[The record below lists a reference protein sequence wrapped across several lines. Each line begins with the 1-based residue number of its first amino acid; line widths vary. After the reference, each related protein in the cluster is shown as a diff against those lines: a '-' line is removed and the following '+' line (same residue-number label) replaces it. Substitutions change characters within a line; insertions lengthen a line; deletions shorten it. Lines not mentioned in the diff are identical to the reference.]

1 MGSTG
6 GAMITLIFTL
16 MGILGMLTAYL
27 FIGQS
32 ARIRELE
39 YHLGELA
46 DQVLV
51 MTKHITVVLEKM
63 EKKL

>member
-1 MGSTG
+1 
-6 GAMITLIFTL
+6 MITLIFTL

-27 FIGQS
+27 FISQS

-51 MTKHITVVLEKM
+51 MTKHVGIILERV